1 MKFLPSQI
9 HNCIK
14 FIYDGKSNS
23 SGIYKIRNIQN
34 GRIYIGS
41 AKRFKERW
49 SAHLSNLERNAHANK
64 YLQRDFNK
72 CGTDSFEI
80 SIVEIIDGPKDKRL
94 LAEGRYLLQYHD
106 KCKQCYNIRK
116 LPTSNGGFSK
126 TSEETREK
134 MSSSRK
140 KYWSIQAN
148 KDKQSKVSKQ
158 IWSTKSKQFKQ
169 KNLER
174 MLEGRPETLSNEHKV
189 KIKETAKRK
198 FLKLNPKET
207 LVVSEEQIALSM
219 SKDKFNSVRNKKV
232 QIENLIT
239 SQVIVC
245 YSISMASRI
254 IQTNTASLMAV
265 LKNQRE
271 HYKYWKITYINE

>member
-1 MKFLPSQI
+1 MKF
-9 HNCIK
+9 H
-14 FIYDGKSNS
+14 YDGKSNS
-23 SGIYKIRNIQN
+23 SGVYKITNIQN

-49 SAHLSNLERNAHANK
+49 SAHLNNLEKGTHANK
-64 YLQRDFNK
+64 FLQRDFNK

-80 SIVEIIDGPKDKRL
+80 SIIEIVDGSKEKRL
-94 LAEGRYLLQYHD
+94 LVEGRYLLHYHD

-116 LPTSNGGFSK
+116 LPTSNGGVSK
-126 TSEETREK
+126 TSEETRKK

-140 KYWSIQAN
+140 KYWSIQEN
-148 KDKQSKVSKQ
+148 KDKQSKISKK

-169 KNLER
+169 ENLQR
-174 MLEGRPETLSNEHKV
+174 MLEGRTETLSNEHKA
-189 KIKETAKRK
+189 KIKETSKRK
-198 FLKLNPKET
+198 YLKLNPKET
-207 LVVSEEQIALSM
+207 LFVSEEQIALSM

-239 SQVIVC
+239 NQVIIC
-245 YSISMASRI
+245 CSISMASRI
-254 IQTNTASLMAV
+254 IQTNTAALMAV

-271 HYKYWKITYINE
+271 HYKYWKITYLNEETKE